1 MQAEWVMRGAE
12 ILIGLFYFGFG
23 IANAR
28 SSGLI
33 IESLRTRQLP

>member
-1 MQAEWVMRGAE
+1 MQAEWVMSGAE

-23 IANAR
+23 IANGR
-28 SSGLI
+28 SSGPI